1 MLQAVIFIQPQGY
14 YQPYQPIIDVE
25 KQRTKEAR
33 KNLLRIGLALLVYLI
48 ITSSVQSAAMFLC
61 SRFAPQIYLQ
71 DWFFIACTL
80 LGYAV
85 GLPIF
90 FGFIGSMPKQ
100 KPQKARLGF
109 GGWIA
114 FLAISI
120 LLMEAGSMI
129 AGSLMSAIETMKGQE
144 ISNAVEEQINSSS
157 PLVNFIV
164 VVLLAPLFEELICRK
179 WIIDRLLPY
188 SEVLAV
194 VTSGLLFGLIHGN
207 FYQFF
212 YAAMLGMLF
221 AVVYVK
227 TGNIF
232 HTIGMHAIINFI
244 GSIIASFFNER
255 LPQDP
260 SAAITP
266 WMIVATLYSMAMLV
280 LAVCGGIFLI
290 RAFKKVRFSSQGA
303 QGLKLSSQFN
313 AAWLNWGMIL
323 LILYC
328 VMIFL
333 FSLTI

>member
-1 MLQAVIFIQPQGY
+1 MIFIQPQGY
-14 YQPYQPIIDVE
+14 FQPYTPIFDVE
-25 KQRTKEAR
+25 KQRTKAAR
-33 KNLLRIGLALLVYLI
+33 KNLLRIGLALLVYLL
-48 ITSSVQSAAMFLC
+48 ITSAVQATAMFLC
-61 SRFAPQIYLQ
+61 ARFAPQIYAQ

-80 LGYAV
+80 LGYAA
-85 GLPIF
+85 GFPIF
-90 FGFIGSMPKQ
+90 FGFIASMPKQ

-114 FLAISI
+114 FLAISF
-120 LLMEAGSMI
+120 LLMEVGSMI
-129 AGSLMSAIETMKGQE
+129 ASFLMSAIETVKGQE
-144 ISNAVEEQINSSS
+144 ISNAVAEQINGSS
-157 PLVNFIV
+157 PLVNLV
-164 VVLLAPLFEELICRK
+164 VAVILAPIFEELICRK
-179 WIIDRLLPY
+179 LIVDRLLPY

-212 YAAMLGMLF
+212 YAALLGMLF

-232 HTIGMHAIINFI
+232 HTIGMHAVINFT

-266 WMIVATLYSMAMLV
+266 WTMVATLYSMAMLV
-280 LAVCGGIFLI
+280 LAVCGGIFLL
-290 RAFKKVRFSSQGA
+290 RAFKKVRFSSQGT
-303 QGLKLSSQFN
+303 QELKLTSQFK

-328 VMIFL
+328 VMMFL